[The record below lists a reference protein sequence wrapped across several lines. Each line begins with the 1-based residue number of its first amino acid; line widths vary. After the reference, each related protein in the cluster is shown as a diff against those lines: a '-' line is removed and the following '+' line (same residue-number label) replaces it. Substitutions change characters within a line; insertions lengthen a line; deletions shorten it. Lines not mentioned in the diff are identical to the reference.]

1 MSTGNMNLTLKV
13 WRQANANSSG
23 KMVTYKAENIS
34 PDMSFL
40 EMLDVV
46 NESLTKKGEDP
57 IYFDHDCREGIC
69 GMCSLYIN
77 GRPHGPKRA
86 ITTCQLHMRSFHDG
100 ETITIEPWRAAA
112 FPVIKDLAVDRSAFD
127 RIQQAG
133 GYVSVNTG
141 GVPDANEI
149 AIPKVIA
156 DEAFNS
162 ATCIGCGACVA
173 ACKNAS
179 AMLFVSAKVS
189 QFALIPQG
197 QPERWSRV
205 QSMVAQMDEEGFGNC
220 TNTGACEAECP
231 KEITLTNISR
241 MNNDYLS
248 AKLFREEGVHG
259 GDVGGGA

>member
-1 MSTGNMNLTLKV
+1 MNLTLKV
-13 WRQANANSSG
+13 WRQKNSETKG
-23 KMVTYKAENIS
+23 AFVTYKATGIS

-46 NESLTKKGEDP
+46 NEGLIHKGEDP
-57 IYFDHDCREGIC
+57 IHFDHDCREGIC

-77 GRPHGPKRA
+77 GHPHGPKRA
-86 ITTCQLHMRSFHDG
+86 ITTCQLHMRTFHDG
-100 ETITIEPWRAAA
+100 QTITIEPWRAGP
-112 FPVIKDLAVDRSAFD
+112 FPVIKDLAVDRAAFD

-133 GYVSVNTG
+133 GFISVNTG

-156 DEAFNS
+156 DAAFNS

-179 AMLFVSAKVS
+179 AMLFVSAKVT
-189 QFALIPQG
+189 QLGMLPQG
-197 QPERWSRV
+197 QPERYSRV
-205 QSMVAQMDEEGFGNC
+205 QAMVAQMDAEGFGNC

-231 KEITLTNISR
+231 KEIKMTNISR
-241 MNNDYLS
+241 MNNDFFS
-248 AKLFREEGVHG
+248 AKLFREEAVHDHASG
-259 GDVGGGA
+259 E

>member
-13 WRQANANSSG
+13 WRQKNAQTKG
-23 KMVTYKAENIS
+23 KFVTYKAEGIS

-46 NESLTKKGEDP
+46 NEGLVHKGEDP
-57 IYFDHDCREGIC
+57 INFDPACRKGIC

-77 GRPHGPKRA
+77 GHPHGPKRA
-86 ITTCQLHMRSFHDG
+86 ITTCQLHMRTFHDG
-100 ETITIEPWRAAA
+100 QTITIEPWRAEP
-112 FPVIKDLAVDRSAFD
+112 FPVIKDLAVDPSAFD

-179 AMLFVSAKVS
+179 AMLFVSSKVT
-189 QFALIPQG
+189 QLGMLPQG
-197 QPERWSRV
+197 QPERYSRV
-205 QSMVAQMDEEGFGNC
+205 QAMVAQMDEEGFGNC

-241 MNNDYLS
+241 MNNDFLS
-248 AKLFREEGVHG
+248 AKLFRQEEVHE
-259 GDVGGGA
+259 VKHEGA